1 MPKETSSCYCGNG
14 VAAVVVVKIVKSGDD
29 AGGVIVTYVT
39 TNSRSPVRN
48 S

>member
-1 MPKETSSCYCGNG
+1 M
-14 VAAVVVVKIVKSGDD
+14 AAVVVVKIVKSGDD
-29 AGGVIVTYVT
+29 VGGVVVTYVI

>member
-1 MPKETSSCYCGNG
+1 M
-14 VAAVVVVKIVKSGDD
+14 AAVVVVKIVKSGDD
-29 AGGVIVTYVT
+29 AGGVTVTYVI